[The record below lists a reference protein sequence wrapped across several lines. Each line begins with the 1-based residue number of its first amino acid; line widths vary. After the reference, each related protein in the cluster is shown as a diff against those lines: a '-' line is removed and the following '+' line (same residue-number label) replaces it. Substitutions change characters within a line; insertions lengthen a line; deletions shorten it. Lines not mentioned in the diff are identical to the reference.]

1 MLLSSFAR
9 CCAQKLG
16 RRHRVYETR
25 AASFDAA
32 LADHMHG
39 FVEALSTSRN
49 NGAST
54 VGYHTRFQHLAC
66 LKQLLEDVEG
76 MLQPVAESRNAQL
89 KVGLARMPEQ
99 ADVVSLYLWV
109 GASAL

>member
-1 MLLSSFAR
+1 MGLHGYAWV
-9 CCAQKLG
+9 CMA
-16 RRHRVYETR
+16 
-25 AASFDAA
+25 
-32 LADHMHG
+32 MHG
-39 FVEALSTSRN
+39 LHGFAEALSMSTN
-49 NGAST
+49 NIASA

-76 MLQPVAESRNAQL
+76 MLQPVAESESAQL
-89 KVGLARMPEQ
+89 KVELARMPEQ